1 MDRLEAME
9 LLVAV
14 AETGSLTA
22 AGRRLGVPL
31 PTVSRKLAELEAH
44 LGTRLMARSTRRM
57 DLTESGRTYLEA
69 CRRILDAVS
78 EAERVAAGEHSAPK
92 GELVLTA
99 PIVFGRLHV
108 LPVVTEFLALYPEI
122 DVCLLLADR
131 NLHLIED
138 HIDVAVRIGAL
149 PDSAMLG
156 TRVGTV
162 RRVVCASPDLL
173 ARLGTPKRPQDLAG
187 LPVVTFEGPGSPG
200 QWRFGRGKGRET
212 VVAVRPRLSVNTAEA
227 CIDAAAAGVGVTR
240 VLSYQ
245 AAGGVADGRLR
256 IVLEAFE
263 PEPLPV
269 TLLHQAQGAMP
280 LKMRSFLD
288 FAVPR
293 LRQRLD
299 GLLRAAP

>member
-9 LLVAV
+9 MLVAV
-14 AETGSLTA
+14 VETGSLTA

-44 LGTRLMARSTRRM
+44 LGTRLMARSTRRI

-69 CRRILDAVS
+69 SRRILDAIG

-122 DVCLLLADR
+122 DVRLLLADR

-138 HIDVAVRIGAL
+138 HIDIAVRIGAL
-149 PDSAMLG
+149 PDSAMVG
-156 TRVGTV
+156 TRVGAV
-162 RRVVCASPDLL
+162 RWVTCASPDLL
-173 ARLGTPKRPQDLAG
+173 QRRGVPKRPEDLAA
-187 LPVVTFEGPGSPG
+187 LPVVTFDGPGSPA
-200 QWRFGRGKGRET
+200 QWRFGRGKGREMI
-212 VVAVRPRLSVNTAEA
+212 VAVRSRLSVNTAEA
-227 CIDAAAAGVGVTR
+227 CIDAAEAGIGVTR

-245 AAGGVADGRLR
+245 AARGVAEGRLR

-288 FAVPR
+288 FAAPR
-293 LRQRLD
+293 LRQRLE
-299 GLLRAAP
+299 GLPPATT